1 MTEQFWSD
9 LESDLRDP
17 EYARAYAAES
27 IRIATID
34 AVVNILNDA
43 AATQGLSKAGL
54 ARATGMSAA
63 AVRRLLSAPNV
74 NPTVGTVAEL
84 AAALGLRLTLEP
96 MTADER
102 AAVTEPMRSSAA

>member
-9 LESDLRDP
+9 LESDLEDP

-27 IRIATID
+27 ARIATID
-34 AVVNILNDA
+34 AIVNALNDA

-63 AVRRLLSAPNV
+63 AVRRLLSAPSV
-74 NPTVGTVAEL
+74 NPTIGTVAEL
-84 AAALGLRLTLEP
+84 AGALGLRLTLEP
-96 MTADER
+96 LTAAER
-102 AAVTEPMRSSAA
+102 ASITEPMRSPAA